1 MSVESIKRLVQCEN
15 DAKERLET
23 ARKELEDTKAQ
34 ARSDAKIMLEGLK
47 KENEQKL
54 HVLENEVRE
63 YMKLV
68 EEKLSTE
75 LEDRIRSLNNIR
87 DRERIVSVLVE
98 HVCGVEKK

>member
-34 ARSDAKIMLEGLK
+34 ARADAKIMLEGLK

-68 EEKLSTE
+68 EEKLGTE
-75 LEDRIRSLNNIR
+75 LEDRIRALNNIR